1 MHGFIACFIDKIKLA
16 SLRIPQVLS
25 LFYGVFHEEYNLS
38 EEYSVQCKV
47 CTVQGIVHGVQ
58 NSSFCCPYSC
68 IACFISATDFS
79 AHSVPDVLI
88 RSCQSYER
96 IFFCGGFVWLVWFGF
111 CLFSF
116 FLFFFCCCCL
126 FFALTK

>member
-1 MHGFIACFIDKIKLA
+1 M
-16 SLRIPQVLS
+16 LS

-47 CTVQGIVHGVQ
+47 CTVQGIAHRVQ

-68 IACFISATDFS
+68 IACFISAIDFS

-88 RSCQSYER
+88 RGCQSYER
-96 IFFCGGFVWLVWFGF
+96 IFFCGGSVWLVWFGF
-111 CLFSF
+111 RLVSF
-116 FLFFFCCCCL
+116 FLFFL
-126 FFALTK
+126 FVYFSPSLNEISNLAGVVAVMTLDSCYYY